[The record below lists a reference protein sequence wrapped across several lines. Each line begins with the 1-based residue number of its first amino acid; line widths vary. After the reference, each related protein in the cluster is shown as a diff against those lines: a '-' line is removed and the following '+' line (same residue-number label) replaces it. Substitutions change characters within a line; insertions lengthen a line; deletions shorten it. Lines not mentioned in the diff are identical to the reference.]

1 MLDQNMV
8 QKKINYFNVLK
19 NSVMISG
26 KSILAEKI
34 TKNTLKNIQLKTK
47 KDYKKVFKLSLKNSL
62 LYISTVKVKKRKF
75 QRLIPFFILKEKR
88 ISKTIKYLGSLN
100 KKNPFLNDE
109 ILKIANN
116 KGVIQT
122 NLKTINQQFFINK
135 NYTHYRWFI

>member
-1 MLDQNMV
+1 MV

>member
-1 MLDQNMV
+1 MV
-8 QKKINYFNVLK
+8 QKKINYFSVLK
-19 NSVMISG
+19 NSVMDSG
-26 KSILAEKI
+26 KSHLAEKI

-62 LYISTVKVKKRKF
+62 IYISTVKVKKRKF

-88 ISKTIKYLGSLN
+88 ILKTIKYLGSLN
-100 KKNPFLNDE
+100 KKNLTLNDD
-109 ILKIANN
+109 IIKIANN
-116 KGVIQT
+116 KGIIQT

>member
-8 QKKINYFNVLK
+8 QKKINHFNVLK

>member
-100 KKNPFLNDE
+100 
-109 ILKIANN
+109 
-116 KGVIQT
+116 
-122 NLKTINQQFFINK
+122 
-135 NYTHYRWFI
+135 

>member
-100 KKNPFLNDE
+100 KKNPFFLNTDKNDQPL
-109 ILKIANN
+109 IR
-116 KGVIQT
+116 QT
-122 NLKTINQQFFINK
+122 TKVRQAP
-135 NYTHYRWFI
+135 

>member
-47 KDYKKVFKLSLKNSL
+47 KDYKKVIKLSLKNSL